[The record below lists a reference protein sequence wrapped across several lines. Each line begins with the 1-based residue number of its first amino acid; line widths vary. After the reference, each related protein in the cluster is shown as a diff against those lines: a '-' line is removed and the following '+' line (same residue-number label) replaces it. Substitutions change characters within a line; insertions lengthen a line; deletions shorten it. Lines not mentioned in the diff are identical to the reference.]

1 MALPSCPL
9 IEVRAVYSMP
19 DGNDSSHRAP
29 VQYPAVWIAGA
40 CCAGIAA
47 DRWFDLSIPFYT
59 TIAVIAAAAI
69 VSYLYS
75 APEQHSKKRQLV
87 ATLLLFASL
96 GACWHHAYWN
106 FYPANEISRWATED
120 PQPVC
125 ISATLLSEP
134 RRVAAASVG
143 NHLNRPRDQLDQHR
157 MLIRCLGIRD
167 GDQWLPTDGRVLLT
181 APASDADIHAG
192 DQVTILGR
200 LRKIAGP
207 TNPGAFDFR
216 NHYRRHRIRS
226 SLYCSHADS
235 ITVTKRSES
244 VSWLASL
251 RTRLNNLAWHHLAPQ
266 QASLASAILL
276 GNREQLEPERR
287 EVFLQT
293 GTVHLLAISGLH
305 VGILACC
312 FFAIFR
318 CGWLSRNKCLL
329 LTIGFVVFYAWL
341 VEFRPPV
348 VRASILI
355 VLFCAARMLGRS
367 GLSYNVLALAALL
380 VLIINPT
387 DLFALGTQLS
397 FLAVA
402 AIQFG
407 NRWIFNRPTDPLQQ
421 LIQTTRSW
429 PVRACQA
436 VAENLRAAFVVS
448 GLIWLIS
455 IPLVA
460 ISFHV
465 LAPVGLVVNPLV
477 LLPIAISLYA
487 GITIFAFGDIAAW
500 VANIAAVVC
509 TLSLGFIES
518 LVGRASQLPYS
529 HLWTAGPPLASV
541 VIFYLGWF
549 LFGLFPPT
557 RVSVRRLCGLA
568 AAWLVLGW
576 CLPVVTTHIYRSQI
590 QRSLTTTFIDV
601 GHGTAVLI
609 ELPNGKIVLYDCGS
623 TVSSKFAARS
633 VSDVLW
639 QKGIGTIDSVVVS
652 HADIDHFNG
661 IPELSKRFS
670 IGTVYLSPMM
680 NQHESPSV
688 AELKQS
694 LQKSKIEIKETLAG
708 HKLTIDPNVSIEVLA
723 PTGEPMH
730 ANDNS
735 ASIVVSIEYQG
746 QSILLP
752 GDLEKEGLEALLR
765 TPTTHFNLV
774 MAAHHGSR
782 HSDPDRFC
790 QWATP
795 ERIAVS
801 CGTGKFSPAIASAA
815 KRFNCQ
821 LLRTDTGGAITFE
834 IRNDGSTSFTPF
846 LQQAESTTDHT
857 ATSETLASYER
868 RQLRVTETALSHPA
882 GLTK

>member
-1 MALPSCPL
+1 MYD
-9 IEVRAVYSMP
+9 R
-19 DGNDSSHRAP
+19 NDSQQQAP
-29 VQYPAVWIAGA
+29 VQHPALWIAAAVCG
-40 CCAGIAA
+40 GIAA
-47 DRWFDLSIPFYT
+47 DRWLDFSIVCYIV
-59 TIAVIAAAAI
+59 IAVISAAVIASCLFRAAAQRART
-69 VSYLYS
+69 
-75 APEQHSKKRQLV
+75 RQLF

-96 GACWHHAYWN
+96 AACWHHAYWN
-106 FYPANEISRWATED
+106 FYPANEISRWATENARA
-120 PQPVC
+120 VC
-125 ISATLLSEP
+125 VSATLLSEP
-134 RRVAAASVG
+134 RRVAAASTVD
-143 NHLNRPRDQLDQHR
+143 HLNRPRDRSDQYR
-157 MLIRCLGIRD
+157 VLIRSMGIRD
-167 GDQWLPTDGRVLLT
+167 GDKWLPSEGRVLLT
-181 APASDADIHAG
+181 VAALEVDLHAG

-216 NHYRRHRIRS
+216 NHYRRHRIRT
-226 SLYCSHADS
+226 SLYCSHVES
-235 ITVTKRSES
+235 IVVNKRARTG
-244 VSWLASL
+244 SWLASL
-251 RTRLNNLAWHHLAPQ
+251 RSRLNRLAWHHLAPQ

-276 GNREQLEPERR
+276 GNREQLEPARR

-293 GTVHLLAISGLH
+293 GTSHLLAISGLH

-312 FFAIFR
+312 FFALFR
-318 CGWLSRNKCLL
+318 CGWLSRNICLL

-421 LIQTTRSW
+421 LVQSTRSW

-477 LLPIAISLYA
+477 LLPIAVSLYA

-509 TLSLGFIES
+509 TFSLGIIES
-518 LVGRASQLPYS
+518 FVGWASRIPFS
-529 HLWTAGPPLASV
+529 HFWTAGPPLISV
-541 VIFYLGWF
+541 VLFYLGWL
-549 LFGLFPPT
+549 LFGLLPST
-557 RVSVRRLCGLA
+557 RVSVRRLLGLSVV
-568 AAWLVLGW
+568 WLVLGW
-576 CLPVVTTHIYRSQI
+576 CVPAIATHLYRTQI

-601 GHGTAVLI
+601 SHGTAVLL
-609 ELPNGKIVLYDCGS
+609 ELPNGKNLLYDCGS
-623 TVSSKFAARS
+623 TVSSKFAARR

-639 QKGIGTIDSVVVS
+639 HKGIGTIDSVIVS

-661 IPELSKRFS
+661 IPELSRRFS

-680 NQHESPSV
+680 NQHGSPSV
-688 AELKQS
+688 AELKQT
-694 LQKSKIEIKETLAG
+694 LQKARIDVKEILAG
-708 HKLTIDPNVSIEVLA
+708 NEIAIDPNVNIEVLA
-723 PTGEPMH
+723 PAAELVHG
-730 ANDNS
+730 NDNS
-735 ASIVVSIEYQG
+735 ASIVVGITYQG
-746 QSILLP
+746 KRILLP
-752 GDLEKEGLEALLR
+752 GDLEKEGLEALLQ
-765 TPTTHFNLV
+765 TPASHYDLV
-774 MAAHHGSR
+774 MAAHHGSS
-782 HSDPDRFC
+782 HSDPHRFC
-790 QWATP
+790 AWATP
-795 ERIAVS
+795 RYLAVS
-801 CGTGKFSPAIASAA
+801 CGSGKSSLAIDEAS
-815 KRFNCQ
+815 KQYNCD
-821 LLRTDTGGAITFE
+821 LLRTDTGGALTFD
-834 IRNDGSTSFTPF
+834 IKRDGSTTFTPF
-846 LQQAESTTDHT
+846 LRWA
-857 ATSETLASYER
+857 AR
-868 RQLRVTETALSHPA
+868 
-882 GLTK
+882 